1 MEKVSNSI
9 LLKAVLSA
17 IYNAASRRTSAKY
30 ADEAIGSTIKT
41 LERKFDFLKFVY
53 INPKGVTDGDF
64 AISVSSDIDSVN
76 PVIMGKALEALIRV
90 VYNDLSEEAGLYLI
104 TELKQLAGEDITRA
118 ITDWEADL
126 DQVQLEQHHA
136 FRRRDRKK
144 AISDAARGGVSSL
157 KSPESL
163 IGYGW
168 GDVSHWKHEPGSK
181 FCTLFDKR
189 GDVLDRLNLDRIIQN
204 YVERLSG
211 FKDVDP
217 REIEKETAIYEK
229 EYELL
234 KLLLERD
241 MDAETAMNLL
251 HITREDLNK
260 IIRKLSEMEMLQYIN
275 YDTMELTEVG
285 IGYLTKKDKIKNKF

>member
-1 MEKVSNSI
+1 M
-9 LLKAVLSA
+9 
-17 IYNAASRRTSAKY
+17 
-30 ADEAIGSTIKT
+30 
-41 LERKFDFLKFVY
+41 
-53 INPKGVTDGDF
+53 
-64 AISVSSDIDSVN
+64 
-76 PVIMGKALEALIRV
+76 
-90 VYNDLSEEAGLYLI
+90 
-104 TELKQLAGEDITRA
+104 
-118 ITDWEADL
+118 
-126 DQVQLEQHHA
+126 
-136 FRRRDRKK
+136 
-144 AISDAARGGVSSL
+144 
-157 KSPESL
+157 
-163 IGYGW
+163 
-168 GDVSHWKHEPGSK
+168 
-181 FCTLFDKR
+181 
-189 GDVLDRLNLDRIIQN
+189 LDRLNLDRIIQN